1 MILVCGGAADPVLGS
16 LCTQLD
22 NHGYAYRLVD
32 PAVYP
37 NDFRI
42 DWTWRGADPDGYI
55 AGSGWKLKLEDI
67 KSVFLRYSPEDERI
81 YRQPLESKIASA
93 VRAEW
98 DAGLVS
104 LLDSLPCLVVNRPR
118 STLSTRSKLFQALHI
133 RRCGLLT
140 PRTLVTTDPDEAR
153 QFYEE
158 CRQQVIFKSISR
170 MPSIVKMMDAEDL
183 DRLPLLRHG
192 PTQFQEFVSG
202 NDIRVHTVGDDWIAT
217 RIHSTAVDYR
227 YPGSGRQC
235 VKMEPTILPSAVA
248 KACLRLARKFRL
260 VFTGIDLKETPGG
273 DYYCFEVN
281 SSPSFDYYELNREQR
296 IASLLAGFLQ
306 NVVS

>member
-1 MILVCGGAADPVLGS
+1 MILVCGGSGDPVLGS

-22 NHGYAYRLVD
+22 KHGYVYRLLD

-37 NDFRI
+37 NDFLI
-42 DWTWRGADPDGYI
+42 DWTWNGAYPDGYI
-55 AGSGWKLKLEDI
+55 ASPGWKLKLEDI

-81 YRQPLESKIASA
+81 HQQPPESKIASA
-93 VRAEW
+93 ARAEW
-98 DAGLVS
+98 DAGLLA

-118 STLSTRSKLFQALHI
+118 ATLSTRSKLFQALHI

-153 QFYEE
+153 LFYEE
-158 CRQQVIFKSISR
+158 CGQRVIFKSISR
-170 MPSIVKMMDAEDL
+170 MPSIVKMMDDEDL

-192 PTQFQEFVSG
+192 PTQFQEFIPGTNV
-202 NDIRVHTVGDDWIAT
+202 RVHTVGDDWIAT

-227 YPGSGRQC
+227 YPGTDRQS
-235 VKMEPTILPSAVA
+235 VKMEPTSLPSTVA
-248 KACLRLARKFRL
+248 TECLGLAQKLRL
-260 VFTGIDLKETPGG
+260 VFTGIDLKEAPTGE
-273 DYYCFEVN
+273 YYCLEVN
-281 SSPSFDYYELNREQR
+281 SSPSFDYYELNGEQR
-296 IASLLAGFLQ
+296 IGALLAGFLQ